1 MKIRRERVSAAPAQ
15 ACSPQRSSRVD
26 RDSPAVGAQ
35 RQRNFQL
42 PGRGLLDRNN
52 GTTSGYPVIRPKSSS
67 FAQVNVEAEG
77 KGRKQKSDAFRS
89 SGPYRGKRIEKR
101 SRRA

>member
-42 PGRGLLDRNN
+42 PGIRLLARNNFRVVRNRQAIEEPDIAIINRECLGLMAMDWRTEGLNGLL
-52 GTTSGYPVIRPKSSS
+52 
-67 FAQVNVEAEG
+67 
-77 KGRKQKSDAFRS
+77 
-89 SGPYRGKRIEKR
+89 
-101 SRRA
+101 